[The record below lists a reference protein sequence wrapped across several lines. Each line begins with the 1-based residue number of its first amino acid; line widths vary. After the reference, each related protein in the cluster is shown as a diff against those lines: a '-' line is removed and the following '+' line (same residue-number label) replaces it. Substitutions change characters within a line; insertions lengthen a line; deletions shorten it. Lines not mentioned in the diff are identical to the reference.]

1 MSVTQYSSGPGW
13 MRRIADA
20 IEGELLTDVFA
31 RGRYATDA
39 SIYQCFPQAVVLPR
53 NASDIA
59 AVLEIARSEGIGTTV
74 RGGGTST
81 AGQALGEGIVIDC
94 SRHMGGFLFH
104 DEGSRTCVVEPGITL
119 DALNRSLRPYRMWFP
134 VDIASSASA
143 TIGGMLGNNASGMRA
158 LRYGRMADNVL
169 AADAL
174 LADGTTITFADSGE
188 PVDGGALD
196 LPDALLDL
204 LQYGEANENTLRGLL
219 AEGRLPPAAADL
231 RALMPSETAHPFARL
246 LAGSEGQFAIA
257 TRIELKLTAR
267 PRKQA
272 VGICRF
278 RSLKSALEVV
288 PAIAALGPSAIEL
301 LDDTLIAHAGHH
313 GAALEPHILRA
324 LHGEPAALLVV
335 EFAED
340 NPVENS
346 RRLKELD
353 GVTAHASGPKLPLVE
368 VMGAKAQTAVWRFR
382 RQVIEAAMGVRGAVQ
397 PVSFLEDCAVPLA
410 NLPAFADALARVLR
424 NHALPTAVYGH
435 AGSGCLHVRPA
446 LNLRHRED
454 VAKLRELADAILPL
468 LKKFDGRLTGGYGL
482 GLARLPL
489 LHEAEGEAARLMTG
503 IKAILDPQGLLN
515 PGKLLGSARFDDPAM
530 FRIGVSPP
538 AVTTVTGAREA
549 DLLAEA
555 EACSGLA
562 LCRKLEGAFA
572 CPSFQVTR
580 DERDSPRG
588 RANSVRLALSS
599 RLGDD
604 AFGSDG
610 MLATMSLCVS
620 CKACTRLCPKAIDIP
635 RVKAYALGAARKRRT
650 PSAGEEFCA
659 RLPFHMDRA
668 RSWRYALRLRDL
680 LPGLPRLSERWLGL
694 AADRPWPS
702 FRGWRFKAP
711 VFYAAHGAHAG
722 RTVALFADCFNQSF
736 EPAALHAASEFLAT
750 HGYRVVMPDRG
761 ADAHPLCCG
770 RTLYDAGLMDEAR
783 AQARRLA
790 AALTPIHAAGVP
802 IVALEP
808 GCVSM
813 LREEARHLLA
823 DGPETPPVRRFE
835 EFLMAERAAR
845 RFKPKLKPVEARLV
859 VHPHCHERA
868 HGVSDSTVA
877 ALRLVPGLEVAE
889 APPGCCGLNGAF
901 GYTPETFETS
911 LAMAEI
917 ALFPALRKAGR
928 DTLVA
933 ASGFSCRKQIRDGLG
948 RPASHPAI
956 FLALSLNAKGE
967 AGEPQDPALAV

>member
-1 MSVTQYSSGPGW
+1 MSMAQHSSGAAW
-13 MRRIADA
+13 MRHIADA
-20 IEGELLTDVFA
+20 IEGELLSDVFA

-39 SIYQCFPQAVVLPR
+39 SIYQCFPQAIVLPR
-53 NASDIA
+53 NTSDIA
-59 AVLEIARSEGIGTTV
+59 AVLEIARGEGIGTTV

-94 SRHMGGFLFH
+94 SRHMNGFLFH
-104 DEGSRTCVVEPGITL
+104 DEGSQTCVVEPGITL
-119 DALNRSLRPYRMWFP
+119 DALNRSLRPYKMWFP

-143 TIGGMLGNNASGMRA
+143 TLGGMLGNNASGMRA
-158 LRYGRMADNVL
+158 MRYGRMADNVL

-174 LADGTTITFADSGE
+174 LADGTAITFADAGE

-204 LQYGEANENTLRGLL
+204 LHYGEAHEDTLRGLL
-219 AEGRLPPAAADL
+219 AEGRLPPAGADL
-231 RALMPSETAHPFARL
+231 RALMPSETAHPLARL

-257 TRIELKLTAR
+257 TRIELKLTTR

-278 RSLKSALEVV
+278 RSLKAALEVV
-288 PAIAALGPSAIEL
+288 PTIAALGPSAVEL
-301 LDDTLIAHAGHH
+301 LDDTLVAHAGRD

-340 NPVENS
+340 NAVENS

-368 VMGAKAQTAVWRFR
+368 VMGAKAQAAVWAFR
-382 RQVIEAAMGVRGAVQ
+382 KQVINAAMGVRGAVQ
-397 PVSFLEDCAVPLA
+397 PVSFLEDCAVPLDK
-410 NLPAFADALARVLR
+410 LPAFAEALARVLR
-424 NHALPTAVYGH
+424 NHALPAAFYGH
-435 AGSGCLHVRPA
+435 AGSGCLYVRPA
-446 LNLRHRED
+446 LNLRHRQD

-489 LHEAEGEAARLMTG
+489 LHEADGEAARLMAG
-503 IKAILDPQGLLN
+503 IKAILDPAGLLN
-515 PGKLLGSARFDDPAM
+515 PGKLLGSARFDDTAM
-530 FRIGVSPP
+530 FRIGVGPP
-538 AVTTVTGAREA
+538 AARAETEA
-549 DLLAEA
+549 LGSDILAEA

-562 LCRKLEGAFA
+562 LCRKTDGAFA

-580 DERDSPRG
+580 NERESPRG
-588 RANSVRLALSS
+588 RANSVRLALSA

-604 AFGSDG
+604 AFGSDE
-610 MLATMSLCVS
+610 MLAAMSLCVS

-635 RVKAYALGAARKRRT
+635 RMKARVLATARTRRA

-659 RLPFHMDRA
+659 RLPFHMERA

-702 FRGWRFKAP
+702 FRGWRFRAP
-711 VFYAAHGAHAG
+711 IFDPANAADGG
-722 RTVALFADCFNQSF
+722 RTVALFADCLNQAF
-736 EPAALHAASEFLAT
+736 EPAALHAASEFLSA
-750 HGYRVVMPDRG
+750 HGYHVVMPDRG
-761 ADAHPLCCG
+761 ADPRPLCCG
-770 RTLYDAGLMDEAR
+770 RTLHDAGLLEEAR
-783 AQARRLA
+783 AEALRLA

-808 GCVSM
+808 ACVSM
-813 LREEARHLLA
+813 LRDEARHLLA
-823 DGPETPPVRRFE
+823 DGLEIPPVRRFE
-835 EFLMAERAAR
+835 EFLIAEQAAH
-845 RFKPKLKPVEARLV
+845 RFKPKLKPVEASLV
-859 VHPHCHERA
+859 VHPHCHERG
-868 HGVSDSTVA
+868 HGVSESTVA

-889 APPGCCGLNGAF
+889 APPGCCGLNGVF

-928 DTLVA
+928 DALVA

-967 AGEPQDPALAV
+967 AGEPHDPSLGV